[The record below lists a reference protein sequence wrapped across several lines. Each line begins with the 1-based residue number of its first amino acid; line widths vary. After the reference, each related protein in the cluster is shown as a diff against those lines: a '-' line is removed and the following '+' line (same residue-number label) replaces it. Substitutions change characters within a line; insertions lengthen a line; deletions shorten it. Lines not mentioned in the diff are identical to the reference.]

1 MNKNLRK
8 VDYDKI
14 EETVNDLIEDLGLR
28 EFPVNCFEAAVR
40 LGVETRKY
48 SELSKP
54 DRDFIASKME
64 YGFSIKRDGK
74 YVIYYNHALDRYKTR
89 FAIWHEIAHIQLG
102 LLEASCRESCARIK
116 EEANHFAAYV
126 MVPPV
131 FIHKLGLDDPRTISD
146 VCKVSFDYACSVLSH
161 YNRSF
166 RFAGLR
172 STALD
177 GRIEKLLDRAPDGIV
192 A

>member
-1 MNKNLRK
+1 MDKNLRK

-74 YVIYYNHALDRYKTR
+74 YVIYYNDALDRYKTR
-89 FAIWHEIAHIQLG
+89 FAIWHEIALSSWGFLRQ
-102 LLEASCRESCARIK
+102 
-116 EEANHFAAYV
+116 AAAKA
-126 MVPPV
+126 VPAL
-131 FIHKLGLDDPRTISD
+131 KRRRTI
-146 VCKVSFDYACSVLSH
+146 
-161 YNRSF
+161 
-166 RFAGLR
+166 LR
-172 STALD
+172 LT
-177 GRIEKLLDRAPDGIV
+177 
-192 A
+192 